1 MDPGRTIFDC
11 GGTLRASEP
20 IAHTVWPEADVE

>member
-1 MDPGRTIFDC
+1 MHPGRTILDC

-20 IAHTVWPEADVE
+20 IAHTAWSEADAE